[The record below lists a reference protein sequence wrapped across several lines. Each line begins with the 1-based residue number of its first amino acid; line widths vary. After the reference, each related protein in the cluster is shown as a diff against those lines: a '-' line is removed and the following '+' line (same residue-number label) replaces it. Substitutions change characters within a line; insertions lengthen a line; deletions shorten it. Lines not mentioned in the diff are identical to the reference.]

1 VTDRERRREPPP
13 DRVKDVF
20 VQQNQTLWRADA
32 VRFRAGS
39 LPRQLALKLLVL
51 DLNRRHRAY
60 EVARGD
66 PTSGTDHAG
75 ERRER
80 GLRGML
86 AHVQL
91 VEEPGGVNEIERSG
105 IERRVEDVSG
115 DEANRGGELRFR
127 QFLPHFADALPVNV
141 QSGQAARR
149 SEALAQTFEPEKRGA
164 SGVEDVEAADV
175 AKEVQLAVAEGDQ
188 VLFELRALL
197 RRQGVPV

>member
-1 VTDRERRREPPP
+1 M
-13 DRVKDVF
+13 
-20 VQQNQTLWRADA
+20 QQNQTLWRTDA
-32 VRFRAGS
+32 VRFCAGS

-51 DLNRRHRAY
+51 DLNRRRRAY
-60 EVARGD
+60 EIARGV

-91 VEEPGGVNEIERSG
+91 VEEPGGVNEVERSG

-127 QFLPHFADALPVNV
+127 KSLPRLADALPVNV
-141 QSGQAARR
+141 ESR
-149 SEALAQTFEPEKRGA
+149 EATSLSDTLAQSFEPEERGA

-175 AKEVQLAVAEGDQ
+175 AKEVELAVAEGDE
-188 VLFELRALL
+188 VGFELCALL